1 MKIEIDFMDTELGSL
16 NFDKKKKS
24 QETENPNEIEI
35 LKLLYST
42 FGKQNVIGCCM
53 FGIFSIIS
61 IIVGVLVVYF
71 TSPDPSNVCNFDF
84 KRTMKSSVVSDS
96 DPRAVA
102 LGDVNNDH
110 LLDIVAA
117 NSGTDTI
124 GVFLSL
130 SNSNFTDQQAYPTGH
145 GSHPTSLVLTD
156 FNNDTYLDVAV
167 ANYGTNNIGIFL
179 GNKTGGYAQQKNYA
193 LNASRPVFI
202 VAVMVLIV
210 LISFLEMVMELY
222 DIIEPILLAMILLPL
237 PWRLVIFNQDNSLD
251 IAVANSGTD
260 NVGIFLG
267 IGDGTFT
274 KQYTYST
281 SLNSNPSSIIT
292 GDLDNDNHLD
302 LLVTNSGTGS
312 IGIFLGNGNG
322 TFSQQTT
329 FSINSEFRPT
339 YIQFGNF
346 DQDTQIDVVVVV
358 DPINDE
364 IYIFLRYAN
373 KTFATTTI
381 FDGTFQ
387 SFPCFVAVADFNEDN
402 QSDIVIVNYE
412 TDEILLLS
420 NYFILPSVRQ
430 TNYLVEQGSAP
441 SSVIVYDFNN
451 DSQPDLVT
459 NNAAGDSL
467 LILFGNDNGTY
478 DVKLSY
484 STGIGSFP
492 ERLCIGDLNND
503 KRMDIVI
510 ANYGSDSI
518 GILIGEN
525 NGTFSNVIT
534 VAMAPGSKPVPVS
547 VGDFNNDTQLDIVV
561 GNTGLGG
568 FTILHGHGD
577 GNFTIGMT
585 YAVQTV
591 KQPLSIVVEDI
602 NKDKYLDLV
611 IVGCTFGN
619 IGVFFGY
626 GNGNFSEGTFYLVGS
641 LACPTCIVLSDLN
654 NDTHL
659 DFIITVFH
667 GGYIGVMFGY
677 GNGTFQKLITYPIDS
692 TTSLY
697 SIALADLNKDDQLD
711 VIVVDT
717 ANEVVVILY
726 AYTNGSLQLERR
738 HSTGFRSNPYAV
750 TTVQRKNK
758 TEIDI
763 VVTLLGTGY
772 VAVLTEYDAAE
783 FQNETRCLTGESS
796 QSYSVTVGDFNGD
809 RHLDIAVVNS
819 GTDDLIIVFNSGN
832 GTFERQIQY
841 FIGFNAFPAYV
852 TTEHL
857 NRDNYLDIVTVNWKY
872 NSISVLMG
880 QNNGIFSIPKMYSTG
895 LGSYPM
901 VAAIGDINNDNRSD
915 IIIANSGVDSIGI
928 LFGYDYATF
937 ESYQNCSDNNTLRP
951 EGIITADF
959 NNDGYLDIAVTLFQ
973 SNSISILLG
982 YGNGSFELMKT
993 ISTGLNSQP
1002 YTLTAYDFNK
1012 DGSLDIAVVNSGTQE
1027 ILILRGYGNGTFL
1040 NATRYP
1046 TENVSSLTSIIS
1058 ADINN
1063 DNHVDMIVSNYY
1075 MDSIDILFG
1084 CGNFTFDSI
1093 ATYSIGSPAAPQ
1105 SVAVADFDNDSQL
1118 DIVVANHGANTVT
1131 VFLGYVKGNFTSQIS
1146 YSTGVQ
1152 SWPSCV
1158 IVGDFN
1164 RDNQLDIAISNF
1176 NINNVGILLGYGNGS
1191 FSNVT
1196 TYSTGDGS
1204 APHFIGAGDFN
1215 NDSILDIAVVNNG
1228 NNGFVVLFGFGD
1240 GSFLCGNF
1248 YGTGQASAPWALAIG
1263 DFNED
1268 NRLDIAV
1275 TNSALNSIS
1284 IFLQNGKD
1292 IYAGMQSYS
1301 TGSKSQPYA
1310 VAVAD
1315 LNSDGLLDIVVANY
1329 GTDNIGI
1336 FLGRRGRVFST
1347 LATYSTGTSSGPS
1360 DIDIADLNNDNQL
1373 DIVVSNYRIDNIAIL
1388 FGYGNGSFY
1397 HRGNYSTGDYS
1408 QPSTVV
1414 ICDFNNDKILDI
1426 AVANSGTSNI
1436 FILYGFGHG
1445 IFGNESVYNL
1455 GFGSHPYSI
1464 ATGDFDENG
1473 WMDLTA
1479 ACTGTNHVETL
1490 IKMC

>member
-1 MKIEIDFMDTELGSL
+1 
-16 NFDKKKKS
+16 
-24 QETENPNEIEI
+24 
-35 LKLLYST
+35 
-42 FGKQNVIGCCM
+42 
-53 FGIFSIIS
+53 
-61 IIVGVLVVYF
+61 
-71 TSPDPSNVCNFDF
+71 
-84 KRTMKSSVVSDS
+84 MKSSVVSDS
-96 DPRAVA
+96 DPRVVA

-202 VAVMVLIV
+202 VAGDFNHDNLV
-210 LISFLEMVMELY
+210 
-222 DIIEPILLAMILLPL
+222 DIIVASNGTYCIDIFLGNGDGTLRYYRAYSTGYDSSPVAM
-237 PWRLVIFNQDNSLD
+237 VVGDFNQDNSLD

-346 DQDTQIDVVVVV
+346 DQDTQIDVVVV

-585 YAVQTV
+585 YAVQTAV
-591 KQPLSIVVEDI
+591 PLAIYV
-602 NKDKYLDLV
+602 
-611 IVGCTFGN
+611 
-619 IGVFFGY
+619 GVFFGY

-1084 CGNFTFDSI
+1084 RGNFTFDSI

-1146 YSTGVQ
+1146 YST
-1152 SWPSCV
+1152 V
-1158 IVGDFN
+1158 IFD
-1164 RDNQLDIAISNF
+1164 
-1176 NINNVGILLGYGNGS
+1176 INNVGILLGYGNGS

-1268 NRLDIAV
+1268 NQLDIAV

>member
-1 MKIEIDFMDTELGSL
+1 MDTKLGSL
-16 NFDKKKKS
+16 NSDEEQNSLK
-24 QETENPNEIEI
+24 TENPNEIEI
-35 LKLLYST
+35 LKLVYST
-42 FGKQNVIGCCM
+42 FGKQNIIGCCM
-53 FGIFSIIS
+53 FSTFSIIS

-71 TSPDPSNVCNFDF
+71 TSPESSNVCNFDF
-84 KRTMKSSVVSDS
+84 KRTIKSSVVSDS
-96 DPRAVA
+96 KPCAVA

-130 SNSNFTDQQAYPTGH
+130 SNSNFRGQQTYSTGH

-202 VAVMVLIV
+202 VAGDFNHDNLV
-210 LISFLEMVMELY
+210 
-222 DIIEPILLAMILLPL
+222 DIIIASNGTYCIDIFLGNGDGTLRYYRAYSTGYDSSPVAMA
-237 PWRLVIFNQDNSLD
+237 VGDFNQDNSLD

-585 YAVQTV
+585 YAVQTAV
-591 KQPLSIVVEDI
+591 PLAIYV
-602 NKDKYLDLV
+602 
-611 IVGCTFGN
+611 
-619 IGVFFGY
+619 GVFFGY

-1084 CGNFTFDSI
+1084 RGNFTFDSI

-1146 YSTGVQ
+1146 YST
-1152 SWPSCV
+1152 V
-1158 IVGDFN
+1158 IFD
-1164 RDNQLDIAISNF
+1164 
-1176 NINNVGILLGYGNGS
+1176 INNVGILLGYGNGS

-1268 NRLDIAV
+1268 NQLDIAV

>member
-1 MKIEIDFMDTELGSL
+1 
-16 NFDKKKKS
+16 
-24 QETENPNEIEI
+24 
-35 LKLLYST
+35 
-42 FGKQNVIGCCM
+42 
-53 FGIFSIIS
+53 
-61 IIVGVLVVYF
+61 
-71 TSPDPSNVCNFDF
+71 
-84 KRTMKSSVVSDS
+84 MKSSVVSDS

-202 VAVMVLIV
+202 VAGDFNHDNLV
-210 LISFLEMVMELY
+210 
-222 DIIEPILLAMILLPL
+222 DIIIASNGTYCIDIFLGNGDGTLRYYRAYSTGYDSSPVAMA
-237 PWRLVIFNQDNSLD
+237 VGDFNQDNSLD

-591 KQPLSIVVEDI
+591 KQPLSIVAVPLAI
-602 NKDKYLDLV
+602 YV
-611 IVGCTFGN
+611 
-619 IGVFFGY
+619 GVFFGY

-697 SIALADLNKDDQLD
+697 SIALAGLNKDDQLD

-1084 CGNFTFDSI
+1084 RGNFTFDSI

-1146 YSTGVQ
+1146 YST
-1152 SWPSCV
+1152 V
-1158 IVGDFN
+1158 IFD
-1164 RDNQLDIAISNF
+1164 
-1176 NINNVGILLGYGNGS
+1176 INNVGILLGYGNGS

-1268 NRLDIAV
+1268 NQLDIAV